1 VEQPVFLVSL
11 VIIIINNIIAIIINN
26 IIINI
31 NIFIVIKCKTTS
43 TFHFLD
49 KFKTLKSVLP

>member
-11 VIIIINNIIAIIINN
+11 VIIIINNIIALIITN
-26 IIINI
+26 IINI
-31 NIFIVIKCKTTS
+31 NIFIKCKTTS